1 MEKVDRMRNKVEREK
16 WTKVDKKEQKLTK
29 KSKFDRKE
37 RFLCQFWKE
46 NGRKLTFLPN
56 RFLLA
61 IKKVDANRT
70 NKTEQCSQILT
81 SMFVSVWLPSQSRFW
96 CWSCIVCVS
105 RAVSIGLELYCL
117 CMELLSIERSRI
129 PHNVYV
135 FCVVDF
141 CFWFCQLLE
150 LS

>member
-1 MEKVDRMRNKVEREK
+1 MMEKVDRMMEKVDRMRNKVEREK

-29 KSKFDRKE
+29 KSKIDRKE
-37 RFLCQFWKE
+37 RFLCQFWRD
-46 NGRKLTFLPN
+46 NRRKLTFLPN

-61 IKKVDANRT
+61 IKKVDTNRT

-105 RAVSIGLELYCL
+105 RAVSIEELFSLYLFVWNC
-117 CMELLSIERSRI
+117 I
-129 PHNVYV
+129 V
-135 FCVVDF
+135 CVWS
-141 CFWFCQLLE
+141 CIY
-150 LS
+150 